1 MHDIL
6 YFFVGILLSILIIK
20 YVIPKQ
26 KVIRVL
32 PSPENYND
40 TTYID
45 EDGVLYKYDIVEE
58 KPLEK

>member
-6 YFFVGILLSILIIK
+6 YFLIGILLSVLIIK
-20 YVIPKQ
+20 YMIPSQ

-32 PSPENYND
+32 PSPENYKDN
-40 TTYID
+40 TYID

-58 KPLEK
+58 KQLKK